1 MDLEIGSSS
10 VTELFNSLPTC
21 AYSPFISEKFAPN
34 DADLKDSK
42 SDKFEMTEA
51 KQSLLE
57 AIYQDDK
64 AQLLTQAK
72 RLFQS
77 SSETSLHRCVVSKLL
92 HFCCASD
99 SVECAVALVNGEFG
113 TVPLVNEMDE
123 KGWSAL
129 HTAAESHAKRCVE
142 LLLKKRGRT
151 DMKTKDG
158 RSLLALELS
167 LSSSRMELIWNP
179 DDYSIEDLVVILT
192 EQDLTTVR
200 LLSEKTKEI
209 AEVAYSNAIEGRI
222 IPLAALLIV
231 APEKVN
237 ESVLELRDAESGSKE
252 KMTIYEG
259 VIREA
264 LSLGREMTTLRVVK
278 GTSTPTEVE
287 KAERRKLLLRE
298 IELLQLYGAVAS
310 SGFTEKR
317 VRSPLISACQAG
329 DVAVIELLLKTN
341 IDVNDTDAEGNSALH
356 WSLKAPPQQIKI
368 VWLLLQHGAQVSQ
381 KNKLGLTSL
390 HVAAANGNSQALQ
403 VFLLEDPD
411 AISYKTEM
419 KETPLFFAVKNDHT
433 DCTELL
439 LRWGANSE
447 VLNLRQRPID
457 LANSQDMRFMLN
469 PTSISHMN
477 RTFSVQSKYSSF
489 QGDELISETCDA
501 LLHLTDEDC
510 ATENMICT
518 STKVEICKYFGSPRG
533 CVRGGKCF
541 YAHGEK
547 ELRQRHGIHDL
558 THSPTAKELRRKIY
572 VGGLPPT
579 LDSDSLGKVFEKQFG
594 AVEDATV
601 LGIQAGNEMKS
612 RGFGFVT
619 FKQETSASAAV
630 ETHYVMIMGKQAE
643 IKSVFRKCFAFTESQ
658 KLSAEQYE
666 TQAESPNTK
675 ITEEAKLEQ
684 TSWVDRLRNGQHTIC
699 PNELQEHNVSP
710 TSVDQSMP
718 AWLRIF
724 KKWLPR
730 HLQDQTTRLKE
741 GDYALSSL
749 KGDFRATFGLE
760 LDHASLGYSKLS
772 DFMKSL
778 PGLCRVKVVPI
789 GKCGPA
795 THLVLLPNLPMPQQ
809 LLQHTLTMPCTP
821 SLATTN
827 ESDDSDSNNSNCL
840 QNLLNSWFCENDCFT
855 DSSIESANPALE
867 YPDVILAP
875 KVTLP
880 GVHLGFLQFLK
891 PDPLFHGRSW
901 QRNER
906 DVGAGDTHDVR
917 GGQLEG
923 IKGKNLRHQKRHLVL
938 EVLARKRNS
947 TSVFF
952 LGDFDF
958 YKDYRASIKQ
968 GKCFACNQ
976 QEMLWANFPCRHL
989 LWCSDCKW
997 QAIVAAGDS
1006 EHKCVVCHVEVQ
1018 KIDLLRWHESCQP
1031 ASDDV
1036 LNAHEFPAFDPIPT
1050 RIRSTPSTKKKSP
1063 VLIGS

>member
-1 MDLEIGSSS
+1 
-10 VTELFNSLPTC
+10 
-21 AYSPFISEKFAPN
+21 
-34 DADLKDSK
+34 
-42 SDKFEMTEA
+42 MTEA
-51 KQSLLE
+51 KQSILK
-57 AIYQDDK
+57 AICRDDK

-77 SSETSLHRCVVSKLL
+77 SSEMLHRCVVSKLL

-129 HTAAESHAKRCVE
+129 HTAAKSHAKRCVE

-151 DMKTKDG
+151 DMKTKDSS
-158 RSLLALELS
+158 SLLALELS

-192 EQDLTTVR
+192 EKDLTTVK

-231 APEKVN
+231 APEKVK

-264 LSLGREMTTLRVVK
+264 LSLGREMTTLRVAK
-278 GTSTPTEVE
+278 ATSTPTEV
-287 KAERRKLLLRE
+287 KNTDSRKLLLRE
-298 IELLQLYGAVAS
+298 IELLQLFGAVAS

-390 HVAAANGNSQALQ
+390 HLAAANGNLQALQ

-411 AISYKTEM
+411 AISYRSEM
-419 KETPLFFAVKNDHT
+419 KETPLFFAVKNDHI

-447 VLNLRQRPID
+447 VLNLRRQRPID

-469 PTSISHMN
+469 PTSFSHI
-477 RTFSVQSKYSSF
+477 QSKYGSF
-489 QGDELISETCDA
+489 QVDELISETYDA
-501 LLHLTDEDC
+501 LLHLTDEDYP
-510 ATENMICT
+510 TENMICT

-547 ELRQRHGIHDL
+547 ELRQGRHGTHDL
-558 THSPTAKELRRKIY
+558 THSPTVKELRRKIY

-579 LDSDSLGKVFEKQFG
+579 LDSDSLGKFFGEQFG

-630 ETHYVMIMGKQAE
+630 QTHYVMIMGKQVE
-643 IKSVFRKCFAFTESQ
+643 IKSVFRKCFVFPESQ
-658 KLSAEQYE
+658 NLSAEQHE
-666 TQAESPNTK
+666 PPADIPNSK

-684 TSWVDRLRNGQHTIC
+684 TSWVDRLRNGQHKIC
-699 PNELQEHNVSP
+699 PNELQEHIVSP

-741 GDYALSSL
+741 GNYALSSL

-772 DFMKSL
+772 EFMKSL

-789 GKCGPA
+789 GKCGPT
-795 THLVLLPNLPMPQQ
+795 THLVLLPNLPMPQH

-827 ESDDSDSNNSNCL
+827 ESDYSDSNNSNCL
-840 QNLLNSWFCENDCFT
+840 QNLLNSGSCENDSFT
-855 DSSIESANPALE
+855 DSSIEPANSALE

-875 KVTLP
+875 NDTLP

-906 DVGAGDTHDVR
+906 DVGAGDTDDVR

-997 QAIVAAGDS
+997 QAIWAAGDS

-1036 LNAHEFPAFDPIPT
+1036 LKAHEFPPLDPT
-1050 RIRSTPSTKKKSP
+1050 RIRSTPSTKKKSREY
-1063 VLIGS
+1063 